1 MEEKL
6 RIYTRPC
13 IIPYLLILYMKK
25 LRDSDQL
32 KTSAFS
38 CNTSVKL
45 KHEFKVVTRV
55 QVTNNMRML
64 SKFPMTRFLLQFGVI
79 STCKFFE
86 NYKLYLP

>member
-25 LRDSDQL
+25 LRDSDQP

-45 KHEFKVVTRV
+45 
-55 QVTNNMRML
+55 
-64 SKFPMTRFLLQFGVI
+64 
-79 STCKFFE
+79 
-86 NYKLYLP
+86 

>member
-25 LRDSDQL
+25 LRDSDKL

-45 KHEFKVVTRV
+45 
-55 QVTNNMRML
+55 
-64 SKFPMTRFLLQFGVI
+64 
-79 STCKFFE
+79 
-86 NYKLYLP
+86 